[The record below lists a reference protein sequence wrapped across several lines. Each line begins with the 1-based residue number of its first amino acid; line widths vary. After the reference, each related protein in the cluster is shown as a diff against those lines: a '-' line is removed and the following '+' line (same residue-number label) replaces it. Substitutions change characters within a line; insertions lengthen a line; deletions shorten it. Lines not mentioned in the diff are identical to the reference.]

1 MTYRPHLLLAAIL
14 ALTGLSAGEASA
26 ASVTGQQLLS
36 LCTANMGGNGNAL
49 EAAECIGFI
58 VGVADT
64 FDCVDATQ
72 LFNRTNSG
80 KVTQPQLV
88 QLVVNYIEDHPAAK
102 EREAFSV
109 IGLALAAHFPC
120 QPTAVI
126 RGIDSSQAN

>member
-1 MTYRPHLLLAAIL
+1 MNRPPHLLLAAVL
-14 ALTGLSAGEASA
+14 TFTGLSAGEAGA
-26 ASVTGQQLLS
+26 ASVTGQQLLG

-49 EAAECIGFI
+49 EAAECMGFI

-64 FDCVDATQ
+64 FDCIDATQ
-72 LFNRTNSG
+72 LFNRANSA

-88 QLVVNYIEDHPAAK
+88 SYVVNYLEKHPGAK
-102 EREAFSV
+102 QREAFSV

-126 RGIDSSQAN
+126 RGIE